1 MAKIKIER
9 SNRQIAQFQNTP
21 IGAAALPVN
30 QIGGMVEQGFVAI
43 GNSIKRVAEKTK
55 AVEDRNNIHDLS
67 IEALPAITDNYDKYN
82 GSTNVADSLTFLQSL
97 DIENFDSLLKDQ
109 NKEVKDGFKTFLQK
123 QQLQLFPKLKN
134 EITARHVIKSKET
147 DKSILDGHVKNMA
160 EPDGQTKFF
169 GTSEFDS
176 WFDDPKNKIRYSAKE
191 FSNLKTSYEEK
202 AFELQLINNA
212 RSGNIDLLDDNV
224 RKDILSKVNPK
235 RAKGI
240 LEALRNADNSFIAK
254 QEQDI
259 IFREKLNKEQKI
271 SNFSSFLVSLNN
283 HRLNPTSETN
293 ANLPSLD
300 DIYDARQSGAISN
313 SQYETLLRFYSD
325 GGTTL
330 SDPVIEDIINSQFAL
345 ADTFEK
351 IDALQES
358 VNIDPNISAN
368 LSVDSIIRT
377 NGLVKKYKENRTFA
391 REHRDFLDLLKIN
404 TKKVSDQA
412 MEIASVFGK
421 SADFD
426 QQVRANTII
435 KEFNRLTVD
444 ENYSPEQAYEEVI
457 NRLTKTELPELIDL
471 PQPRSV
477 KIIDFKE
484 QLRQDPKGTFET
496 MRKDVAIN
504 FKTTNNMSQYKE
516 DMTRIDRLEDVL
528 GVRLSVFDKDLD
540 GALGKK
546 LKKEN

>member
-9 SNRQIAQFQNTP
+9 SNRQAAQYQSTP
-21 IGAAALPVN
+21 TSAVALPVFQIQN
-30 QIGGMVEQGFVAI
+30 QVDAGFSAI

-67 IEALPAITDNYDKYN
+67 IEALPIITENYDKYN
-82 GSTNVADSLTFLQSL
+82 SSTNVADSLTFLQSL
-97 DIENFDSLLKDQ
+97 DIKNFDSLLKDQ

-134 EITARHVIKSKET
+134 EITARHVIKSKST
-147 DKSILDGHVKNMA
+147 DEDILNDAIKKMA
-160 EPDGQTKFF
+160 DPDGQTKFI
-169 GTSEFDS
+169 GNQEFNS
-176 WFDDPKNKIRYSAKE
+176 FFADPKVQVRYGDKE
-191 FSNLKTSYEEK
+191 LKDKRKKANEK

-212 RSGNIDLLDDNV
+212 RSGNIDLLNDNV
-224 RKDILSKVNPK
+224 RKEILSKVNPN

-240 LEALRNADNSFIAK
+240 LEALRNADTSFVVK

-259 IFREKLNKEQKI
+259 IFREKQNRDQKI
-271 SNFSSFLVSLNN
+271 ANFSDLLVSLNN

-345 ADTFEK
+345 ANTFEK

-426 QQVRANTII
+426 QQVRANSII

-477 KIIDFKE
+477 KIMDFKE
-484 QLRQDPKGTFET
+484 QLRNDPKGTFET

-504 FKTTNNMSQYKE
+504 FKTTKNISQYKE
-516 DMTRIDRLEDVL
+516 DMKRIDRLEDVL

-546 LKKEN
+546 LKKDK

>member
-9 SNRQIAQFQNTP
+9 SNRQVAQFENTP
-21 IGAAALPVN
+21 IGAVSLPVN
-30 QIGGMVEQGFVAI
+30 QIGGMVEQGFTAI

-67 IEALPAITDNYDKYN
+67 IKALPTVTENYDKYN
-82 GSTNVADSLTFLQSL
+82 SSTNVADSLTFLQSL
-97 DIENFDSLLKDQ
+97 DIKNFDSLLKDQ

-134 EITARHVIKSKET
+134 EITARHVIKSKST
-147 DKSILDGHVKNMA
+147 DDELLNGYVKDMA
-160 EPDGQTKFF
+160 DPDGQTKFI
-169 GTSEFDS
+169 GNQEFDS
-176 WFDDPKNKIRYSAKE
+176 FFADPKVQVRYSKKE
-191 FSNLKTSYEEK
+191 LIKKEKDFREK

-212 RSGNIDLLDDNV
+212 RSGNINLLDDNV
-224 RKDILSKVNPK
+224 RKDILSKVNPN
-235 RAKGI
+235 RAKSI
-240 LEALRNADNSFIAK
+240 LDALRNADNSFVAK

-259 IFREKLNKEQKI
+259 IFREKQNRDQKI
-271 SNFSSFLVSLNN
+271 ANFSDLLVSLNN

-351 IDALQES
+351 LDALQES

-377 NGLVKKYKENRTFA
+377 NALVNKYKENRTFA
-391 REHRDFLDLLKIN
+391 KDNSKFLTLLKIN
-404 TKKVSDQA
+404 TKKVSDNA
-412 MEIASVFGK
+412 MEMASIFGQ
-421 SADFD
+421 AQNFD

-435 KEFNRLTVD
+435 DEYKRLTLE

-457 NRLTKTELPELIDL
+457 NKLTKTELPELIDL

-477 KIIDFKE
+477 KIINFKE

-504 FKTTNNMSQYKE
+504 FKTTKNISQYKE
-516 DMTRIDRLEDVL
+516 DMKRIDILEDVL

-540 GALGKK
+540 GALGKE
-546 LKKEN
+546 LKKDK

>member
-9 SNRQIAQFQNTP
+9 SNRQAAQFQTTP
-21 IGAAALPVN
+21 TSAAALPVF
-30 QIGGMVEQGFVAI
+30 QIGNQVEAGFNAI

-82 GSTNVADSLTFLQSL
+82 NSTNVADSLTFLQSL
-97 DIENFDSLLKDQ
+97 DIKNFDSLLKDQ

-134 EITARHVIKSKET
+134 EITARHIIKSKST
-147 DKSILDGHVKNMA
+147 DDDLLNGYVKDMA
-160 EPDGQTKFF
+160 SPNGQDQFI
-169 GTSEFDS
+169 GNQDFDS
-176 WFDDPKNKIRYSAKE
+176 FFKDPKVQVRYSKKE
-191 FSNLKTSYEEK
+191 LTKKEKDFREK

-212 RSGNIDLLDDNV
+212 RSGNIDLLNNNV
-224 RKDILSKVNPK
+224 RKDILSKVNPN

-240 LEALRNADNSFIAK
+240 LEALRNADNSFVAK

-259 IFREKLNKEQKI
+259 IFREKQNRDQKI
-271 SNFSSFLVSLNN
+271 ANFSDLLVSLNN

-293 ANLPSLD
+293 ANLPTLD

-325 GGTTL
+325 AGTKL

-351 IDALQES
+351 IDVLQES

-457 NRLTKTELPELIDL
+457 NRLTKNELPELIDL

-484 QLRQDPKGTFET
+484 QLRNDPKGTFEN

-504 FKTTNNMSQYKE
+504 FKTTKNISQYKE
-516 DMTRIDRLEDVL
+516 DMKRIDRLEDVL

-546 LKKEN
+546 LKKDK

>member
-9 SNRQIAQFQNTP
+9 SNRGTAQFQNTQT
-21 IGAAALPVN
+21 AAASLPVFQIAN
-30 QIGGMVEQGFVAI
+30 QVEAGFAAI

-55 AVEDRNNIHDLS
+55 AVEDRNSIHDLS
-67 IEALPAITDNYDKYN
+67 IKALPIITENYDKYN
-82 GSTNVADSLTFLQSL
+82 NSRNVEDSLLFLNEL
-97 DIENFDSLLKDQ
+97 DIKNFDSLLKDQ

-123 QQLQLFPKLKN
+123 QQLRLFPKLKN
-134 EITARHVIKSKET
+134 EITARHVIFSKQT
-147 DKSILDGHVKNMA
+147 DDDLLNGYVKDMA
-160 EPDGQTKFF
+160 SPNGQDQFI
-169 GTSEFDS
+169 GNQDFDS
-176 WFDDPKNKIRYSAKE
+176 FFKDPKVQLRYSKKE
-191 FSNLKTSYEEK
+191 LTKKEKDFREK
-202 AFELQLINNA
+202 AFELQLITNA
-212 RSGNIDLLDDNV
+212 RSGNIDLLDNKV
-224 RKDILSKVNPK
+224 RNEILSKVNPK

-240 LEALRNADNSFIAK
+240 LEALRNADTSFVVK

-259 IFREKLNKEQKI
+259 IFREKLNRDQKI
-271 SNFSSFLVSLNN
+271 ANFSDLLVSLNN
-283 HRLNPTSETN
+283 HRLNPTAETN
-293 ANLPSLD
+293 KNLPSLD

-313 SQYETLLRFYSD
+313 SQYETLLRFYAD
-325 GGTTL
+325 GGTAL

-351 IDALQES
+351 LDALQES

-391 REHRDFLDLLKIN
+391 KDNSKFLTLLKIN
-404 TKKVSDQA
+404 TKKVSDNA
-412 MEIASVFGK
+412 MELASIFGQ
-421 SADFD
+421 AQNFD

-435 KEFNRLTVD
+435 DEYKRLTLE

-457 NRLTKTELPELIDL
+457 NKLTKAELPELIDL

-504 FKTTNNMSQYKE
+504 FKTTKNMSQYKE
-516 DMTRIDRLEDVL
+516 DMKRIDRLEDLL
-528 GVRLSVFDKDLD
+528 GVRLSVFDKNLD
-540 GALGKK
+540 GALGKE
-546 LKKEN
+546 LKKDN